1 MMGRIKGVTRSAHT
15 PFPAIVIRTLKK
27 LPTDTPRRNPVITK
41 AMSVSTDA
49 ADTRRTFVIGF
60 PRTLSFPNPKNATA

>member
-1 MMGRIKGVTRSAHT
+1 MIGRISGVTRTAQT
-15 PFPAIVIRTLKK
+15 PFPTIVTSTLEK

-41 AMSVSTDA
+41 AMRVSTDA

-60 PRTLSFPNPKNATA
+60 PRTLSFPNPKNATP

>member
-1 MMGRIKGVTRSAHT
+1 MIGRIKGVTRSAQM
-15 PFPAIVIRTLKK
+15 PFPAIVIRTREI
-27 LPTDTPRRNPVITK
+27 LPTDTPRRNPVITN
-41 AMSVSTDA
+41 AIRVSTDA